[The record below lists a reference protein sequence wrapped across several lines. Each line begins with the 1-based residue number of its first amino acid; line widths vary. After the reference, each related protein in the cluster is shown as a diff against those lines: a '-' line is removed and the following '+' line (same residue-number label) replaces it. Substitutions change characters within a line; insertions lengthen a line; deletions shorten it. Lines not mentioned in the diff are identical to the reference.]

1 MYLLAN
7 LAKEDVGS
15 TVLKLMLGVN
25 PTPTSI
31 CYADSTRPRA
41 KALGEGIHRRFT
53 QHLKGCFF
61 ISLLLKINLT
71 FSIEKDII
79 VLY

>member
-1 MYLLAN
+1 MFLLAN
-7 LAKEDVGS
+7 TAKEDVGS

-41 KALGEGIHRRFT
+41 KALGKGIHSVYPPT
-53 QHLKGCFF
+53 P
-61 ISLLLKINLT
+61 
-71 FSIEKDII
+71 
-79 VLY
+79 

>member
-1 MYLLAN
+1 MYLLAD

-31 CYADSTRPRA
+31 FYADSTRPRA
-41 KALGEGIHRRFT
+41 KALGEGIHRRFI
-53 QHLKGCFF
+53 QHPKGCFLF
-61 ISLLLKINLT
+61 A
-71 FSIEKDII
+71 
-79 VLY
+79 YY